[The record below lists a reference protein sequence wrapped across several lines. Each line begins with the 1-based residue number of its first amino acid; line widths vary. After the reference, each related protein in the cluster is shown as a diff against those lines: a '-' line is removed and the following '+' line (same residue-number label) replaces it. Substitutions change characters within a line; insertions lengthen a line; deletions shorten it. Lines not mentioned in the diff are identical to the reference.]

1 MRFIPTTL
9 KDATLIELD
18 KREDD
23 RGYFA
28 RSFCEEEFRAAG
40 LPTRFVQANSAGTR
54 LAGTLRGLHYQ
65 LPPHAEAK
73 LVRCTGGAV
82 YDVII
87 DLRPDSPTHGRW
99 EGFELD
105 AASGRMLLVP
115 EGFAHGYQTLAD
127 NTEVFYLVSHPYAPG
142 AEAGIRFDDPAFG
155 VEWPLPVTSVSEKD
169 RNWPD
174 YQPPSGT

>member
-1 MRFIPTTL
+1 MRFIPTPL
-9 KDATLIELD
+9 KDATLIELH

-28 RSFCEEEFRAAG
+28 RSFCEGEFRAAG

-65 LPPHAEAK
+65 TPPHAEAK
-73 LVRCTGGAV
+73 LVRCTRGAV

-142 AEAGIRFDDPAFG
+142 AEAGIRFDDPALG
-155 VEWPLPVTSVSEKD
+155 IEWPLSVTSISEKD
-169 RNWPD
+169 QQWLD
-174 YQPPSGT
+174 YQLPSAT

>member
-18 KREDD
+18 KRADD

-28 RSFCEEEFRAAG
+28 RTFCEEEFRAAG
-40 LPTRFVQANSAGTR
+40 LPRRFVQANSAGTR

-65 LPPHAEAK
+65 KPPHAEAK
-73 LVRCTGGAV
+73 LVRCTQGAV
-82 YDVII
+82 YDAII
-87 DLRPDSPTHGRW
+87 DLRLDSPTYGRW

-115 EGFAHGYQTLAD
+115 ESFAHGYQTLAD
-127 NTEVFYLVSHPYAPG
+127 NTEVLYLVSYPYAPG

-155 VEWPLPVTSVSEKD
+155 IEWPLAVTSISEKD
-169 RNWPD
+169 LSWPD
-174 YQPPSGT
+174 YQFSSAT

>member
-1 MRFIPTTL
+1 MRFFPSTL
-9 KDATLIELD
+9 KGATQIEID

-28 RSFCEEEFRAAG
+28 RTFCEEQFRVAG

-65 LPPHAEAK
+65 RSPHAETK
-73 LVRCTGGAV
+73 LVRCTRGAV
-82 YDVII
+82 YDVIL
-87 DLRPDSPTHGRW
+87 DLRPDSHTCGQW

-115 EGFAHGYQTLAD
+115 EGFAHGYQALAD
-127 NTEVFYLVSHPYAPG
+127 DTEVFYFVSHVYTPG
-142 AEAGIRFDDPAFG
+142 AEAGIRFDDPAVG
-155 VEWPLPVTSVSEKD
+155 IVWPLPVTSISEKD
-169 RNWPD
+169 QSWPD
-174 YQPPSGT
+174 YQPVRSG